1 MAYLL
6 GKAACYDRVDKW
18 WQANFSLKKGV
29 TTLNNIVTPFH

>member
-18 WQANFSLKKGV
+18 WQADFGLKKGV